1 MTAYNEENF
10 VSNSSITLETPEVQK
25 LRPRIS
31 LIGVGGGGGNALKTM
46 VEQGLDGVELFAVNT
61 DVQDLENLSGV
72 TSIPIGSHSTQGMG
86 AGADPKVGKKAA
98 EESQEEIRRYLEGTH
113 MLFITA
119 CLGGGT
125 GTGAA
130 PVIAQLAKDM
140 GILTV
145 GIVTTP
151 WKFEGKKRMSSA
163 KSGVDELCSILDT
176 VIVIPNQNIFRV
188 INEKTP
194 MKECEDL
201 VNKTLHDGVSAISAL
216 IMKNGSIN
224 IDFADVKTIMQHRG
238 KAVFGVGTASGE
250 DRAILSAEAA
260 ISNPMLDDLSLK
272 GTKGLLVSLTAGS
285 DINPFEIDSAL
296 SLIQKDVGE
305 DCEVI
310 FGVFP
315 DEEIG
320 DSFRTAVI
328 ATGMDQSVDETII
341 DINDH
346 DNNSKG
352 QNFIDIIDENTSSG
366 NTNDKNVELPLRTAS
381 PDIPHNMDTDDTSF
395 EEDFSESIESLAD
408 ENISNLPDAEDWEN
422 DDGVPLFN
430 NDRFAP
436 SEDDQEDESQLEIPA
451 LQRFLGRIKG
461 N

>member
-1 MTAYNEENF
+1 
-10 VSNSSITLETPEVQK
+10 
-25 LRPRIS
+25 
-31 LIGVGGGGGNALKTM
+31 
-46 VEQGLDGVELFAVNT
+46 
-61 DVQDLENLSGV
+61 
-72 TSIPIGSHSTQGMG
+72 
-86 AGADPKVGKKAA
+86 
-98 EESQEEIRRYLEGTH
+98 

-328 ATGMDQSVDETII
+328 ATGMDQSVDETVI

-430 NDRFAP
+430 NDRFDP